1 MARFTSQQRRNMVK
15 NQPRNKAGQFAK
27 RGGMVNNRRSRVA
40 GLGLPVNAT
49 RRISGRAIRRV
60 RTT

>member
-1 MARFTSQQRRNMVK
+1 MATGRRPASFNG
-15 NQPRNKAGQFAK
+15 QPRTMNGQFARK
-27 RGGMVNNRRSRVA
+27 GNLGNNRRNRVA
-40 GLGLPVNAT
+40 GLGVPVNAT